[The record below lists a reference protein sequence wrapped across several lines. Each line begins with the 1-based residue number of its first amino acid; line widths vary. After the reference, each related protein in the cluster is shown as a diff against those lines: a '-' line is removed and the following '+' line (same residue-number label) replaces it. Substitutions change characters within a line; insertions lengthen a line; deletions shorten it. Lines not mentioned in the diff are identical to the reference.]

1 MSRFK
6 FTKRVEVQ
14 FRDCDPLG
22 HANNAVYITY
32 LEMARFAYFRD
43 ALGYDIRAVRSFI
56 LAHVECDFKAQVRPL
71 DVLDVGI
78 AVSEIRSRSF
88 WFDYE
93 LVSVPEGVV
102 VATARTAQVM
112 FDYDRQ
118 QTVAVGEEFRKRV
131 EAFEGLRTA
140 AS

>member
-1 MSRFK
+1 MSRFN
-6 FTKRVEVQ
+6 FTKRIEVQ

-22 HANNAVYITY
+22 HVNNAVFVTY
-32 LEMARFAYFRD
+32 LEAARFAYFRD
-43 ALGYDIRAVRSFI
+43 ALGYDISVPRRFI
-56 LAHVECDFKAQVRPL
+56 LARVECDFKAQVRPH

-78 AVSEIRSRSF
+78 AVSEIRNRSF

-93 LVSVPEGVV
+93 IVSVPEGVV

-112 FDYDRQ
+112 FDYERQ
-118 QTVAVGEEFRKRV
+118 QTVAVDEEFRKRV
-131 EAFEGLRTA
+131 EAFEGLRTP